1 MKFGFCLGIR
11 KPDKALRFNTLRSS
25 RHRLSLAVSRFFV
38 NVAANVGRMPHVT
51 SRLPLSFRRN
61 AAQFSKIFYIRCGN
75 KKTKVQSLSWQ
86 RRFFGAAASICEQT
100 RPQPNLICRHA
111 RGHTL
116 GFGVG
121 GPSGGRGGSGCVRK
135 GSVKSVRE
143 SSVVKKIENSE
154 NSREKTMKKSGSGI
168 KQRANRRSFLKNGVL
183 GVGVAAA
190 GAGLLA
196 KASPAFGQGLG
207 DNDRAP
213 ITKGDIAILTF
224 LSALEQV
231 EADLWIQYAEL
242 GGATNQGLS
251 PIDLPFK
258 MGLAPNYITGLMVLD
273 GDMPQYI
280 SDNTDDEISHHRF
293 LNNYLQSKGAK
304 PIDLSQFAILPPSQV
319 TGVPQT
325 GRLTNLRQLTVDTTW
340 WTRYRSDNHNPDL
353 GGTFENAVPDLAKG
367 QHPAIPQT
375 DAEAALNA
383 DGSIPNHLQAIAS
396 TAGFHFAFIE
406 QGGSSLYPALA
417 QKVTSL
423 EVLRL
428 LLSIG
433 GSEIMHFQTWHDK
446 AGNAPNITDGNLTFP
461 NLNGGVDPNNGATT
475 VDGTPAAD
483 LFQTNLIMPEP
494 TVFLNP
500 ELGPVAIIR
509 PTSTAQGGAVASV
522 VSFVDDGL
530 FLDPATNKNTGIVN
544 VLMRLAE
551 EADAVLRRL

>member
-1 MKFGFCLGIR
+1 MKKLG
-11 KPDKALRFNTLRSS
+11 SS
-25 RHRLSLAVSRFFV
+25 VSR
-38 NVAANVGRMPHVT
+38 GT
-51 SRLPLSFRRN
+51 
-61 AAQFSKIFYIRCGN
+61 
-75 KKTKVQSLSWQ
+75 
-86 RRFFGAAASICEQT
+86 
-100 RPQPNLICRHA
+100 
-111 RGHTL
+111 
-116 GFGVG
+116 
-121 GPSGGRGGSGCVRK
+121 
-135 GSVKSVRE
+135 
-143 SSVVKKIENSE
+143 
-154 NSREKTMKKSGSGI
+154 
-168 KQRANRRSFLKNGVL
+168 NRRAFLTNGMV
-183 GVGVAAA
+183 AA
-190 GAGLLA
+190 GAATIGATLLPGTSM
-196 KASPAFGQGLG
+196 ASRREEE
-207 DNDRAP
+207 DHAP

-417 QKVTSL
+417 QKVTNL
-423 EVLRL
+423 EVLRVL
-428 LLSIG
+428 LGIG

-446 AGNAPNITDGNLTFP
+446 AGNATYITDGDLSFP
-461 NLNGGVDPNNGATT
+461 NLNSGV
-475 VDGTPAAD
+475 
-483 LFQTNLIMPEP
+483 
-494 TVFLNP
+494 
-500 ELGPVAIIR
+500 
-509 PTSTAQGGAVASV
+509 
-522 VSFVDDGL
+522 
-530 FLDPATNKNTGIVN
+530 
-544 VLMRLAE
+544 
-551 EADAVLRRL
+551 